1 MTLLS
6 FIGDIESRL
15 KRLEENI
22 GSVTDE
28 IINFMAIEE
37 EIGVSDSLTIYKR
50 DVNDSFLIGTHKVG
64 VDEIGDRRGILTLLY
79 SS

>member
-1 MTLLS
+1 
-6 FIGDIESRL
+6 
-15 KRLEENI
+15 
-22 GSVTDE
+22 
-28 IINFMAIEE
+28 MAIEE
-37 EIGVSDSLTIYKR
+37 EIGMSDSLAIYKR